1 MDFCLDYCR
10 VFISVKKIYKVL
22 KSLKAS
28 IDKLIEVFMSK
39 NETEL
44 DSLKVKVEL
53 YEKIIEYGKK
63 DLEFEKKYGE
73 NWDAILIGTEEG
85 LARANRFADL
95 ADLIVA
101 SKIRPD
107 VIDLM
112 LEQAELE
119 VLENFT
125 MTEYVTAWNERE
137 FESYDDLDFAE

>member
-1 MDFCLDYCR
+1 
-10 VFISVKKIYKVL
+10 
-22 KSLKAS
+22 
-28 IDKLIEVFMSK
+28 MSK